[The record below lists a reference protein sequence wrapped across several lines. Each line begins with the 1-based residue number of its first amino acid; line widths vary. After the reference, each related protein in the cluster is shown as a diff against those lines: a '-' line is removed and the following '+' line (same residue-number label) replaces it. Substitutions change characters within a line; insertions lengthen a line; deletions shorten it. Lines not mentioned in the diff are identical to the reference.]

1 MNPRSTFL
9 VTTALTLGGV
19 FPLIHCSV
27 EDEEAGNPSAPTTGG
42 DASVVGDATLAD
54 APTNVPGLCA
64 KVGGSAIATTI
75 ADQIVANASADC
87 RIGIYFTSLSAEKTT
102 HVKECMRR
110 QLADLFQCEASS
122 YAGFKSSTGR
132 ECRSMAEAHAG
143 LMGADG
149 RAGLNGSDYLAY
161 VQSAQKAMRASGLSD
176 ADVTRVTALFNA
188 QQPAVAPRVSER
200 NTNCTCAGGAL
211 EGTQCTP
218 DGGYKPFD
226 AGKDS
231 APPIDAG
238 PKDTSTPDTAPADA
252 SDSG

>member
-9 VTTALTLGGV
+9 VTTALALGGV
-19 FPLIHCSV
+19 FPLVHCSV
-27 EDEEAGNPSAPTTGG
+27 DDEQAGNPPTPTAGG
-42 DASVVGDATLAD
+42 DASVVVDATLAD

-64 KVGGSAIATTI
+64 KVGGSTVATTI
-75 ADQIVANASADC
+75 ADQIVVNASADC
-87 RIGIYFTSLSAEKTT
+87 RIGIYFTSLSAESTT

-143 LMGADG
+143 LIGADG

-161 VQSAQKAMRASGLSD
+161 VQSAHNAMRASGLSD
-176 ADVTRVTALFNA
+176 ADITRVTALFNA
-188 QQPAVAPRVSER
+188 QQPAVAPRVSDR
-200 NTNCTCAGGAL
+200 NTNCTCAGGAF

-218 DGGYKPFD
+218 DGGYTQF
-226 AGKDS
+226 
-231 APPIDAG
+231 DAG
-238 PKDTSTPDTAPADA
+238 PKDTGTRDAAAPADA